1 MAYDYG
7 YTNQTTCPDGLVL
20 KEIMEGGAKS
30 FRIYKKCVAPSTEA
44 DCPSGTKFSKE
55 PIPSGITAIGGDG
68 FQNRCRPINNNGYG
82 DYGYEQVNKCKGNFS
97 VECNDGT
104 CDVTN
109 GAVLPCMGRGGV
121 KQTIPTPVNPVEKVV
136 EAIKPKTEEEEY
148 RNFIYLAM
156 AGIGVYLL
164 LSE

>member
-1 MAYDYG
+1 MSYQGFPDWDKL
-7 YTNQTTCPDGLVL
+7 TCDGIQIGIQDLQKTL
-20 KEIMEGGAKS
+20 MTS
-30 FRIYKKCVAPSTEA
+30 
-44 DCPSGTKFSKE
+44 KFSDSSVRAAYEQQIEIGKGYFQKVCN
-55 PIPSGITAIGGDG
+55 IPQLPYG
-68 FQNRCRPINNNGYG
+68 RPPDPFGYG
-82 DYGYEQVNKCKGNFS
+82 EGYGYEQQINKCKGDFR

-109 GAVLPCMGRGGV
+109 GAVAPCLTRGGV
-121 KQTIPTPVNPVEKVV
+121 KGITSVNPVEKVV

-156 AGIGVYLL
+156 VGIGVYLI

>member
-1 MAYDYG
+1 MSSYAI
-7 YTNQTTCPDGLVL
+7 NCPNGQVL
-20 KEIMEGGAKS
+20 KEIQVRYSGDILGSGGATKS
-30 FRIYKKCVAPSTEA
+30 EFRCVEPTSVL
-44 DCPSGTKFSKE
+44 DCPPNTRFLDNPVRMGIY
-55 PIPSGITAIGGDG
+55 IPRSCI
-68 FQNRCRPINNNGYG
+68 PINDGYG
-82 DYGYEQVNKCKGNFS
+82 EGYGEGGYEQVNKCVGDFS
-97 VECNDGT
+97 VECNDGS

-109 GAVLPCMGRGGV
+109 GAVAPCLTRGGV
-121 KQTIPTPVNPVEKVV
+121 KGITSVNPVEKVV